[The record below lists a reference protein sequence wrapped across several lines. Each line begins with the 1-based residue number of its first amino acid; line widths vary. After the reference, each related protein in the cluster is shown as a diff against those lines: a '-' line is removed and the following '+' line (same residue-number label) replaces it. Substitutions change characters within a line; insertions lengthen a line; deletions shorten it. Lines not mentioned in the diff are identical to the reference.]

1 MQHIRPTQF
10 NKRLSV
16 CVCLCLSPCLS
27 VRLSVW
33 AFLYLSGEEW
43 RTWHL
48 PLYLYSTHST
58 CSFYQHLKAALFH
71 WTWSGSAS
79 KKRSEEEQHKCPDW
93 MKQWPQMR
101 VCLKTEIRNNYTSLE
116 EDGNNLTRPHAL
128 YAQCEE
134 ACCAII
140 EETSSLV
147 EQSAYR
153 ATQSL
158 DWVSRWNSGQLG
170 LWGRVQVLR
179 AAKRAAIPDHGHR

>member
-1 MQHIRPTQF
+1 M
-10 NKRLSV
+10 SA
-16 CVCLCLSPCLS
+16 CVSLPVCLS

-116 EDGNNLTRPHAL
+116 EDGNKTSRVIRPVRRGMLRYNWGNFFASWAVGVQSNTVTWLSVQMEQRSTRIMRKGAGS
-128 YAQCEE
+128 
-134 ACCAII
+134 
-140 EETSSLV
+140 TSC
-147 EQSAYR
+147 
-153 ATQSL
+153 
-158 DWVSRWNSGQLG
+158 
-170 LWGRVQVLR
+170 
-179 AAKRAAIPDHGHR
+179 